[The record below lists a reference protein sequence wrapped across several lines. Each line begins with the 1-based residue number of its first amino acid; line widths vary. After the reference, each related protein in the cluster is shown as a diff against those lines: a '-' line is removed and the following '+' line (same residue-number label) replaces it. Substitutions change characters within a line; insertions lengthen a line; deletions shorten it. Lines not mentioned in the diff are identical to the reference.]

1 MSEII
6 TALAVVDDLVSEDG
20 ALVLVEAGGAHRVVR
35 LSVLGQAIRELAAE
49 GVTLGSLVAGLEDR
63 FGPAGEEST
72 QIVTR
77 AVAALEADGL
87 VSRTQHKHAH
97 G

>member
-6 TALAVVDDLVSEDG
+6 TALAVVDELASEDG
-20 ALVLVEAGGAHRVVR
+20 ALALVESRGAHRVVR
-35 LSVLGQAIRELAAE
+35 LSALGQAIRELAAD
-49 GVTLGSLVAGLEDR
+49 GVTLGSLIAGLEAR
-63 FGPAGEEST
+63 FGPAGDESM

-87 VSRTQHKHAH
+87 VSRAQHKHAH

>member
-6 TALAVVDDLVSEDG
+6 TALAVVDELASDDG
-20 ALVLVEAGGAHRVVR
+20 VLVLVETRGAHRVVR
-35 LSVLGQAIRELAAE
+35 LSVLGQAIRELAAD
-49 GVTLGSLVAGLEDR
+49 GITLGSLIAGLEAR

-77 AVAALEADGL
+77 AVAALESDGL
-87 VSRTQHKHAH
+87 VSRHPRTHAN